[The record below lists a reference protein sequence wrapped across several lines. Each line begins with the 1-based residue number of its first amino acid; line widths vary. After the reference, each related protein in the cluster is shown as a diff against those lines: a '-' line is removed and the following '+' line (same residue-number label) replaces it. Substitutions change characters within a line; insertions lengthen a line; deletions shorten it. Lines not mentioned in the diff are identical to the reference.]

1 MKIILETKEDLE
13 EIIQYEELD
22 NKEIIIQNEL
32 SQYLVNQ
39 KKLDYDLT
47 LEEKEYFKSNNVIN
61 DLIVAEID
69 NNMFP
74 YEKVDLNQSNVLE
87 MKKAIINTLKYEL
100 ENLNLKQ
107 NISAE
112 DIARTDLLFKI
123 YQHYQFMH
131 PKNINKVISKLEKD
145 LAEIE
150 S

>member
-1 MKIILETKEDLE
+1 MKIILENKEDLE

-47 LEEKEYFKSNNVIN
+47 LEGKEYFKSNNVIN
-61 DLIVAEID
+61 DLIVTEID

-87 MKKAIINTLKYEL
+87 LKKEIINTLKYEL
-100 ENLNLKQ
+100 ENLKLKQ
-107 NISAE
+107 NISAD
-112 DIARTDLLFKI
+112 DIGRTVLFFKI
-123 YQHYQFMH
+123 YQEYQFMN